1 MSALETSPPKRRPVY
16 LNLVAIRLPV
26 PGIASI
32 LHRVSGAVLFLFVL
46 PLMLCAVQASLASPE
61 SFAALKA
68 VFAHPLAKL
77 VSIGFVWAYLHH
89 FCAGIRY
96 LLIDVHVGDDLLPAR
111 RSSVVVIAVS
121 LLLTL
126 IVGVRLW

>member
-1 MSALETSPPKRRPVY
+1 MSALETSPTKRRPVY

-68 VFAHPLAKL
+68 AFAHPLAKL
-77 VSIGFVWAYLHH
+77 VTIGFVWAYLHH

-96 LLIDVHVGDDLLPAR
+96 LLIDIHVGDDLAPAR
-111 RSSVVVIAVS
+111 RSSVVVIAIS

-126 IVGVRLW
+126 IVAVRLW